1 MAQRYHL
8 TLADPARAR
17 GADPALSFHSVS
29 ADGFAQELEAALRTP
44 SLFEAWRAQQ
54 EDPDEVDPSLGAT
67 DPAASVRGEQRHLK
81 IDLVATTSIPGAVL
95 RHRLGL
101 LAGKGWALHDVTSA

>member
-17 GADPALSFHSVS
+17 GADPALAFRSVG
-29 ADGFAQELEAALRTP
+29 AEGFAQELEAALRTP
-44 SLFEAWRAQQ
+44 ALFEAWRDKQ
-54 EDPDEVDPSLGAT
+54 EEPDEVDPSLGAT
-67 DPAASVRGEQRHLK
+67 DPQATVRGAQRHLK

-101 LAGKGWALHDVTSA
+101 LAGRGWALHDVTAA